1 MLASVVDVVVT
12 VLFACGLGGV
22 VGGTLGWVLLS
33 GRSRQTSPSGERPV
47 TSVDWEEEQ

>member
-1 MLASVVDVVVT
+1 MLASVVDVFAT

-33 GRSRQTSPSGERPV
+33 GRSRQTSTSSERPV
-47 TSVDWEEEQ
+47 TSFKREDEQ

>member
-1 MLASVVDVVVT
+1 MLAAVVDVVAT

-33 GRSRQTSPSGERPV
+33 GRSRQTSPSGER
-47 TSVDWEEEQ
+47 SIGSLEREEQ